1 MQLVDHP
8 FVKFDQ
14 LKLIYNFTY
23 PLFRTISNEFYDYL
37 DFNKLA
43 HSKQIPQAHTIS
55 LYLHI
60 PFCETIC
67 SFCPFQKGAYKHVK
81 QIESYMSA
89 LTTEIRNKGNFIRS
103 LRGPIRSIYIGGG
116 TPSLLSADNIRHIG
130 KVLHAEFEL
139 SSLTELTLESEPKSV
154 TRDKLYAAREIGV
167 NRISFGLQSFIERF
181 RSLFN
186 LTSTREQINN
196 TVAWSQEIIGHVG
209 LDLLYGMHS
218 QQAEEL
224 LYDLKQASELHPETI
239 NLYAINNLAITSQLH
254 KSYAQKGLKPSS
266 LQHRQMLRLFS
277 DIVMR
282 SCGYAPCNGHSYIK
296 IANNTPLTLA
306 KTSSANYFRYHKYLH
321 GYHDDYV
328 VGFGASAMS
337 ILGSLVTRANPSR
350 SGYIT
355 DIQLKGKSKVYYN
368 WVSAEQQASK
378 ALCMRLPYNG
388 YAKKERIDWTALP
401 SFVYNNLQQLIG
413 AGLIAESDNNLQ
425 LTQRGWQWYSNLMY
439 FLLPQA
445 DRNILDGYVANMLNT
460 TAVLDG
466 TVETCVA
473 S

>member
-8 FVKFDQ
+8 FVKFNQ
-14 LKLIYNFTY
+14 PKPIYNFTY
-23 PLFRTISNEFYDYL
+23 PLFRTISNEFYNYL

-43 HSKQIPQAHTIS
+43 QSKQIPQARTIS

-103 LRGPIRSIYIGGG
+103 LKGPIRSIYIGGG

-167 NRISFGLQSFIERF
+167 NRISFGIQSFIERF

-224 LYDLKQASELHPETI
+224 LYD
-239 NLYAINNLAITSQLH
+239 
-254 KSYAQKGLKPSS
+254 
-266 LQHRQMLRLFS
+266 
-277 DIVMR
+277 
-282 SCGYAPCNGHSYIK
+282 
-296 IANNTPLTLA
+296 
-306 KTSSANYFRYHKYLH
+306 
-321 GYHDDYV
+321 
-328 VGFGASAMS
+328 
-337 ILGSLVTRANPSR
+337 
-350 SGYIT
+350 
-355 DIQLKGKSKVYYN
+355 
-368 WVSAEQQASK
+368 
-378 ALCMRLPYNG
+378 
-388 YAKKERIDWTALP
+388 
-401 SFVYNNLQQLIG
+401 
-413 AGLIAESDNNLQ
+413 
-425 LTQRGWQWYSNLMY
+425 
-439 FLLPQA
+439 
-445 DRNILDGYVANMLNT
+445 
-460 TAVLDG
+460 
-466 TVETCVA
+466 
-473 S
+473 